1 MNKDKSIEIQK
12 QVRDNSSDLRTE
24 FLDLKYWEEKMKK
37 AEAELTNT
45 ADDSHQILPPVRR
58 KKSSKIKS
66 KTKEIGTKA
75 KRIKSYDYSAWDNFD
90 VDKACEEIEKEN
102 ESEDSGD
109 ESLSKEELEKKYE
122 EAVVQKGL
130 GNKYVTEKKWDKA
143 MACYNEAI
151 KIFPYDAVFYANRAL
166 CHLKMDNLYSA
177 ESDCTAALQH
187 DEHYVKAYHRRA
199 TARMALKQYKE
210 AISDLEKLL
219 TLEKDNKEAKK
230 MLETARKYLSK
241 SDVSLTAEVSSL
253 DKKNQAEKEERN
265 NKIIDEK
272 FKDEK
277 EVKNKVEEKKE
288 NKIKEKIENKIEE
301 KKVPESK
308 SVIKFREWLPI
319 IDKDVDIIKPINKL
333 PHQRIKK
340 PLKSIPINITDLTKW
355 SDGKE
360 SPQSLKVSTGTES
373 LNKVVNNNNN
383 EVENK
388 NINNKNEIEVIPAVP
403 RTSVQFCMTWRKN
416 KSPEFRYKYLKQ
428 LTADSIPT
436 LFQNSME
443 SDTFSEILTIL
454 KTHFI
459 DHGDPVYGYLKY
471 LSEIKRFRALIMFL
485 GKEEKEFLKTLF
497 DYCKSSEGQSN
508 ETITDLRKKYE
519 L

>member
-1 MNKDKSIEIQK
+1 MNEDKSIEIQK

-24 FLDLKYWEEKMKK
+24 FLDMKYWEEKMKK

-45 ADDSHQILPPVRR
+45 ADDSHQILPPVRK
-58 KKSSKIKS
+58 KKSSRIKS
-66 KTKEIGTKA
+66 KTKENGTKA

-90 VDKACEEIEKEN
+90 ADKACEEIEKEN

-109 ESLSKEELEKKYE
+109 ENLSKEELEKKYD
-122 EAVVQKGL
+122 EALVQKVL

-151 KIFPYDAVFYANRAL
+151 KIFPYDAVFYSNRAL

-219 TLEKDNKEAKK
+219 TLEKDNKEVKK
-230 MLETARKYLSK
+230 MLETARKYLNK
-241 SDVSLTAEVSSL
+241 SDVSLMAEVSSL
-253 DKKNQAEKEERN
+253 DKKNDVEKKEKN
-265 NKIIDEK
+265 NKITEK
-272 FKDEK
+272 TFKAEK
-277 EVKNKVEEKKE
+277 EVKNKIEEIKE
-288 NKIKEKIENKIEE
+288 NKIEVKKENKIEE

-308 SVIKFREWLPI
+308 SVIKYREWLPI

-340 PLKSIPINITDLTKW
+340 PLKSIPINITDFTKW

-360 SPQSLKVSTGTES
+360 SSQSSKVSTDTES
-373 LNKVVNNNNN
+373 LNKVVNKNN
-383 EVENK
+383 EAENK
-388 NINNKNEIEVIPAVP
+388 NIKNENKIEVIPAVP
-403 RTSVQFCMTWRKN
+403 RTSVQFCVAWRKH

-428 LTADSIPT
+428 LSADSIPT
-436 LFQNSME
+436 LFQDSME

-471 LSEIKRFRALIMFL
+471 LSEIKRFRTLIMFL
-485 GKEEKEFLKTLF
+485 GKKEKEVLTALF
-497 DYCKSSEGQSN
+497 DYCKSSEGRSN

>member
-130 GNKYVTEKKWDKA
+130 GNK
-143 MACYNEAI
+143 
-151 KIFPYDAVFYANRAL
+151 
-166 CHLKMDNLYSA
+166 
-177 ESDCTAALQH
+177 
-187 DEHYVKAYHRRA
+187 RA

-355 SDGKE
+355 SD
-360 SPQSLKVSTGTES
+360 
-373 LNKVVNNNNN
+373 
-383 EVENK
+383 
-388 NINNKNEIEVIPAVP
+388 
-403 RTSVQFCMTWRKN
+403 
-416 KSPEFRYKYLKQ
+416 
-428 LTADSIPT
+428 
-436 LFQNSME
+436 
-443 SDTFSEILTIL
+443 
-454 KTHFI
+454 
-459 DHGDPVYGYLKY
+459 
-471 LSEIKRFRALIMFL
+471 
-485 GKEEKEFLKTLF
+485 
-497 DYCKSSEGQSN
+497 
-508 ETITDLRKKYE
+508 
-519 L
+519 

>member
-24 FLDLKYWEEKMKK
+24 FLDMKHWEEQMKK
-37 AEAELTNT
+37 AEAELTST
-45 ADDSHQILPPVRR
+45 DDSHQ
-58 KKSSKIKS
+58 
-66 KTKEIGTKA
+66 
-75 KRIKSYDYSAWDNFD
+75 
-90 VDKACEEIEKEN
+90 DKACEEIEKEN

-109 ESLSKEELEKKYE
+109 ESLSKEDLEKKYD
-122 EAVVQKGL
+122 EAVIQKVL

-177 ESDCTAALQH
+177 EADCTAALQH

-230 MLETARKYLSK
+230 MLEMARKYLSK
-241 SDVSLTAEVSSL
+241 STISLTAEISSL
-253 DKKNQAEKEERN
+253 DKKDEAESKERN
-265 NKIIDEK
+265 NKVIEK
-272 FKDEK
+272 TVKVEN
-277 EVKNKVEEKKE
+277 EVENKIEEKKE
-288 NKIKEKIENKIEE
+288 NKIEE
-301 KKVPESK
+301 IKVPESK

-319 IDKDVDIIKPINKL
+319 IDKDVDIVKPINKL

-340 PLKSIPINITDLTKW
+340 PLKSIPVNITDFTKW

-360 SPQSLKVSTGTES
+360 PTKSSKISTDTES

-388 NINNKNEIEVIPAVP
+388 NIKNEIEVILAVP
-403 RTSVQFCMTWRKN
+403 RTSVQFCVAWRKN

-428 LTADSIPT
+428 LSANSIPT
-436 LFQNSME
+436 LFQDSME

-454 KTHFI
+454 KTYFI
-459 DHGDPVYGYLKY
+459 DHGDPVYDYLKY
-471 LSEIKRFRALIMFL
+471 LSEIKRFRTLIMFL
-485 GKEEKEFLKTLF
+485 GKKEKEVLTDLF
-497 DYCKSSEGQSN
+497 DYCKSCEGRSN